1 MVFYGEYE
9 GTMTEG
15 GRVALPKKIRE
26 VLHGS
31 QIVITRGFGNCL
43 AGYDKH
49 DWEKRAE
56 DLITVSLLEKE
67 HIDKRRLLF
76 SSTVYVDL
84 DEQGRMIIPKPLQ
97 TSAGIQKKVVISG
110 VGDHFEVW
118 SQEAWNQYITKLQQ
132 DGAL

>member
-1 MVFYGEYE
+1 M
-9 GTMTEG
+9 
-15 GRVALPKKIRE
+15 
-26 VLHGS
+26 
-31 QIVITRGFGNCL
+31 
-43 AGYDKH
+43 
-49 DWEKRAE
+49 
-56 DLITVSLLEKE
+56 
-67 HIDKRRLLF
+67 DKRRLLF

-97 TSAGIQKKVVISG
+97 TSAGILKKVVISG